1 MNEKP
6 VFLRHEKTTTAGPDL
21 LQNRGLHPRRGLC
34 YALDGGES
42 RRRPEEMDSQR

>member
-6 VFLRHEKTTTAGPDL
+6 VFLRHEKATATLPDF
-21 LQNRGLHPRRGLC
+21 LQNRGFHPWGWLRH
-34 YALDGGES
+34 AFDGGEG

>member
-6 VFLRHEKTTTAGPDL
+6 VFLRHEKAAATLPDF
-21 LQNRGLHPRRGLC
+21 LQNRGFYPRWRLRH
-34 YALDGGES
+34 AFDGGEG